1 MHTVTSADGTEI
13 AYRRAGEGPPL
24 VLVHGGG
31 LGESLW
37 VHLRPHLAAETTVT
51 TPERRGHG
59 QSEAQRASNSRAK
72 PGDSGDGEAY
82 SLDRE
87 IDDMRAVI
95 QAIDGSPT
103 LFGHSFGGLC
113 ALEAARTTAIERL
126 ILYEPALLV
135 GKHRDEATLSAEMET
150 LLNEDKRRQAMEL
163 YFREAAGTERV
174 DHLLTPEMLEH
185 ADIAVRQNRAIE
197 QYRLDED
204 LDLSVPTLLLM
215 SEAGP
220 EHLRDGVR
228 ALHERLPNS
237 RLLELEGMGHQG
249 IVTHPERV
257 AETILAF
264 MTE

>member
-13 AYRRAGEGPPL
+13 AYRRAGTGPPL

-31 LGESLW
+31 LGDSLW
-37 VHLRPHLAAETTVT
+37 VHLRPHLVADTTVT
-51 TPERRGHG
+51 APERRGHG

-72 PGDSGDGEAY
+72 PGDSDDGGAY

-95 QAIDGSPT
+95 ETTDGPPT

-135 GKHRDEATLSAEMET
+135 REHRTDATLSAEMET

-185 ADIAVRQNRAIE
+185 AEIAVRQNRAVE

-228 ALHERLPNS
+228 TLHERLPNS
-237 RLLELEGMGHQG
+237 QLLELDGMGHQG
-249 IVTHPERV
+249 ITSAPELV
-257 AETILAF
+257 AETITSF
-264 MTE
+264 MAE